1 MDKPDTDMSYQMWH
15 GVVIT
20 TVCLSEEEVVAC
32 VTKAGAHRI
41 VRAHPDKLWREI
53 ETALMCMGGACP
65 IRFPDE
71 ED

>member
-1 MDKPDTDMSYQMWH
+1 MGKPGTDMSYQMWH

-20 TVCLSEEEVVAC
+20 TVCLSEDEVMASI
-32 VTKAGAHRI
+32 TKDGVHRA
-41 VRAHPDKLWREI
+41 VCTRPDRLWRDVES
-53 ETALMCMGGACP
+53 ALMCMGGACP